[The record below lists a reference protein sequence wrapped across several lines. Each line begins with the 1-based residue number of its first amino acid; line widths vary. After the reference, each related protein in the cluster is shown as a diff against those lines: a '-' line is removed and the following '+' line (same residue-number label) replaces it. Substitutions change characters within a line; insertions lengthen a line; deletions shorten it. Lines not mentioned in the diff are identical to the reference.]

1 MIRSSHPCGRAQPW
15 AAAVG
20 ILLFSPWASFADG
33 EGVYHAINPS
43 MVDENI
49 TLTGHDLTIDQ
60 VIQVARYGAKVQLSP
75 EAKQRETDNYGLLLE
90 AATEDVPVY
99 WFNRGAGTNRQV
111 HLFDG
116 DPLDPNNKM
125 KDGRTVKEYLEQT
138 LLEWFKDGAY
148 AGDPPEILDEDLVR
162 AVMVVRAN
170 AMTFDAPSPQVSQV
184 LIDMLNKRI
193 TPVMMARAST
203 GSTDMEQTE
212 AIAAPMVGAGDCYY
226 HGRKMP
232 SKQALRQAGLRP
244 IQPFGADDN
253 ELTSSNS
260 YSTAVAAFIVFE
272 GEQALQWADL
282 TYAIDLNGMNSP
294 TAPLSYLV
302 QTNRP
307 FKWVNWD
314 ANRVKEML
322 RGSYLFDADLKRVI
336 QDPESIRAAPIRQGT
351 AWQMWAHLR
360 DDVVTQ
366 LNSSDHNPAIRAGL
380 SAQASWDL
388 QTPEMQRYFVKG
400 GKNSNGMFGFILA
413 NANWDPFPIAIDLE
427 AFTLALADLDLTL
440 MLRIERFGNPFFTQ
454 VDDEDPLASLS
465 RGDEGFIGYEVW
477 QDIQALLAPVMP
489 EGYGGNTSENEEL
502 ESQTR
507 IRAQHARA
515 VVDDTFRLLSDDL
528 LNGARWLDLRKEQDR
543 SRTFGPGPTAAWEAF
558 RKVVPSHRTPLNG
571 YGDIPKRGRDGEVA
585 YKFLKA
591 NPASTFVPLKEVEVG
606 KF

>member
-1 MIRSSHPCGRAQPW
+1 MIGSSRQCGRARPR
-15 AAAVG
+15 AAFAVG
-20 ILLFSPWASFADG
+20 IVLFGPWASFADG
-33 EGVYHAINPS
+33 VYHPINPT
-43 MVDENI
+43 MADETI

-75 EAKQRETDNYGLLLE
+75 EAKQRETENYGLLLE
-90 AATEDVPVY
+90 AAAEGVPVY

-125 KDGRTVKEYLEQT
+125 KDGRTVKQYLEQT
-138 LLEWFKDGAY
+138 LLEWFQDGAY

-170 AMTFDAPSPQVSQV
+170 AMTFDAPSPQVSQM

-212 AIAAPMVGAGDCYY
+212 TIAAPMVGAGDCYY
-226 HGRKMP
+226 KGRRMP
-232 SKQALRQAGLRP
+232 SMQALQQAGLKP
-244 IQPFGADDN
+244 IQPFAADDN

-260 YSTAVAAFIVFE
+260 YSTAVAAFIVSE

-307 FKWVNWD
+307 FKWINWD

-322 RGSYLFDADLKRVI
+322 RGSYLFDADPKRVI
-336 QDPESIRAAPIRQGT
+336 QDPESIRAAPIRQGA

-360 DDVVTQ
+360 DDVLTQ

-380 SAQASWDL
+380 SPQDSWDL
-388 QTPEMQRYFVKG
+388 QTPEMKKYFVKG
-400 GKNSNGMFGFILA
+400 GKYSNGKFGFILS
-413 NANWDPFPIAIDLE
+413 NANWDPFPIAVDLE
-427 AFTLALADLDLTL
+427 AFTLALAELDLTL
-440 MLRIERFGNPFFTQ
+440 MLRIERFGSPFFTQ
-454 VDDEDPLASLS
+454 VDDEDPVASLS

-489 EGYGGNTSENEEL
+489 EGYGGSTSENEEL

-528 LNGARWLDLRKEQDR
+528 LNGARWLDVRKEQDR

-558 RKVVPSHRTPLNG
+558 RAVVPSRRTPLHG
-571 YGDIPKRGRDGEVA
+571 YGDIPKRGRDGEIA

-591 NPASTFVPLKEVEVG
+591 NPASSFVPLKEVEVG

>member
-1 MIRSSHPCGRAQPW
+1 MIGGSRQCGHAHPWTAS
-15 AAAVG
+15 AVG
-20 ILLFSPWASFADG
+20 IVLLSPCASFADG
-33 EGVYHAINPS
+33 VYNPINPT
-43 MVDENI
+43 MADKII

-75 EAKQRETDNYGLLLE
+75 EARQREADNYGLLLE
-90 AATEDVPVY
+90 AATEGVPVY

-148 AGDPPEILDEDLVR
+148 AGDPPEILDEDIVR

-170 AMTFDAPSPQVSQV
+170 AMTFDAPSPQVSQM

-212 AIAAPMVGAGDCYY
+212 TIAAPMVGAGDCYY
-226 HGRKMP
+226 HGRRMP
-232 SKQALRQAGLRP
+232 SMQALQQASLRP
-244 IQPFGADDN
+244 IQPFAADDN
-253 ELTSSNS
+253 ELSSSNA
-260 YSTAVAAFIVFE
+260 YSTAVATFIAFE

-322 RGSYLFDADLKRVI
+322 HGSYLFNADAKRVI
-336 QDPESIRAAPIRQGT
+336 QDPESIRAAVIRQGT
-351 AWQMWAHLR
+351 AWQMWAQLR

-380 SAQASWDL
+380 SPQDSWEL
-388 QTPEMQRYFVKG
+388 QTPEIQKYFVKG
-400 GKNSNGMFGFILA
+400 GKYSTKSGFILA
-413 NANWDPFPIAIDLE
+413 NANWDPFPIAVDLE
-427 AFTLALADLDLTL
+427 AFTLAVAELDLTL
-440 MLRIERFGNPFFTQ
+440 MLRIERFGSPFFTQ
-454 VDDEDPLASLS
+454 VDDEDPVASLS

-477 QDIQALLAPVMP
+477 QDIQALIAPVMP

-528 LNGARWLDLRKEQDR
+528 LNGARWLDARKEQDR

-558 RKVVPSHRTPLNG
+558 RKVVPSRRTPLNG